1 MTYNTHTE
9 ITPEDKLP
17 TKLRLKG
24 TNIYK
29 IISTKSISGD
39 EEWFNWDNIEI
50 NQHNGEPYYVVSEK
64 VFNSF
69 KENNIFDGGE

>member
-1 MTYNTHTE
+1 MIYNTHTE

-29 IISTKSISGD
+29 IISTKSLSGD
-39 EEWFNWDNIEI
+39 EEWFNWDNLKI
-50 NQHNGEPYYVVSEK
+50 NQQNGEPYYVVSEE

-69 KENNIFDGGE
+69 KENKIFDGGK